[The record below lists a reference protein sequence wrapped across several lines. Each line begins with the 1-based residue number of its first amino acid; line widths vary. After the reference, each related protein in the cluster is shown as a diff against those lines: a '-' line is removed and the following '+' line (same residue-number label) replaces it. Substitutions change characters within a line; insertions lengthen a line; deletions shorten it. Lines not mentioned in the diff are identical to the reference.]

1 MDSEYYYYVSDVV
14 EIPNSGSSKVFFLMR
29 HDAKDNFVP
38 VKIIAKSREEAFAVL
53 DMVREIAVIDYK
65 KDYENVKT

>member
-1 MDSEYYYYVSDVV
+1 MDSSYYYYVSDVL
-14 EIPNSGSSKVFFLMR
+14 EIPNSGGSKVFFLLR

-38 VKIIAKSREEAFAVL
+38 VKIIEKTREAAFAVL

-65 KDYENVKT
+65 KDYTK